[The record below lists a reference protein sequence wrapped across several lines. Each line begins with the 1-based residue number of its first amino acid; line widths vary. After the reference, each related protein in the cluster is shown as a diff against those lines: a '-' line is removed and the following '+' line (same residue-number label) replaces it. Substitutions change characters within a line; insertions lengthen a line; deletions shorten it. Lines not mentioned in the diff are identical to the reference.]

1 MNNGVPHPKK
11 KTTLGP
17 VAGEVSLDGIE
28 VTQVIQDM
36 NHTVPLI
43 ANKRTVVRVYL
54 SRPAGASLTVR
65 GEIAVRT
72 TPNGPAQTIPSLDTV
87 LLKAEQN
94 GKLRLKRE
102 SLSLSLNFRLPESLT
117 RPGRIFIRLSGLKK
131 ATTGA
136 VVPLPKT
143 LPEVAVEFQTS
154 APLRVRLVRLRYQS
168 GNPPVSRVATAQD
181 LALIKSWLLR
191 AYPVSQVIAAEVTVD
206 ANIGPPFDR
215 DDGTND
221 CNEANAQISALRN
234 LDISGG
240 MDKRTHYYGLVADGG
255 GFMRGCAN
263 LIPAS
268 PNPAAVA
275 SGPCGPDDFGWDT
288 DGSYGDWYT
297 GHELGH
303 TFGRKHIGSGCGET
317 NDDPLYPFPKGQL
330 SKADG
335 AFVGFDVGDTALGRP
350 MTVMPGVAWHDV
362 MSYCTNQWMSSYTF
376 KGLLKRLQAEGQL
389 SAGPTPAGDEAGST
403 TDAAAAAAMEVQM
416 DSGSFINIVA
426 TVNLTRGTGKIMYVN
441 PVANILLPAPDEASR
456 ASLRVR
462 TADGQLIQEYPAVIK
477 LNSCIEPGRDEKGV
491 VDMAIPYESS
501 MRVLELVLDGNVIDT
516 YRAGAPPPEIGNIR
530 RQPAAEALSDAAD
543 TGAASDLVSFQWDVA
558 GGGAADALADA
569 ESSNVSYNVQVS
581 ADGGNTWQTVAVGR
595 KTPDATIDRT
605 QFPDASHIIVRVIA
619 TNGFDN
625 SVATTD
631 AMPVNSL

>member
-1 MNNGVPHPKK
+1 MNHGVPHPKK

-28 VTQVIQDM
+28 VTQVVQDM
-36 NHTVPLI
+36 SHSVPLI

-72 TPNGPAQTIPSLDTV
+72 TPNGPAHTIPSLDTV

-102 SLSLSLNFRLPESLT
+102 SLRLSLNFRLPESLT
-117 RPGRIFIRLSGLKK
+117 RPGRIYIRLSGLKK
-131 ATTGA
+131 STTGA
-136 VVPLPKT
+136 VVPLP
-143 LPEVAVEFQTS
+143 PMPPDVVVEFQNS
-154 APLRVRLVRLRYQS
+154 APLRVRLIRLRYQS

-181 LALIKSWLLR
+181 ISLIKSWLLR
-191 AYPVSQVIAAEVTVD
+191 AYPISQVIAAEVTVD

-240 MDKRTHYYGLVADGG
+240 MDKRTHYYGLVSDGG
-255 GFMRGCAN
+255 DFMRGCAN

-275 SGPCGPDDFGWDT
+275 SGPTGPGTFGWDT

-297 GHELGH
+297 AHELGH

-317 NDDPLYPFPKGQL
+317 SDDPLYPFPKGQL

-350 MTVMPGVAWHDV
+350 MAVMPGVDWHDV

-389 SAGPTPAGDEAGST
+389 SAGPTPTGDEASLT
-403 TDAAAAAAMEVQM
+403 DDAAAAELEVQM

-426 TVNLTRGTGKIMYVN
+426 TVNLTRGTGQIKYVN
-441 PVANILLPAPDEASR
+441 PVANILLPAPDDASR
-456 ASLRVR
+456 VSLRVR
-462 TADGQLIQEYPAVIK
+462 TADGQLLQEYPAVVK
-477 LNSCIEPGRDEKGV
+477 LNTCIEPGRDEKGV
-491 VDMAIPYESS
+491 VDMAIPYQPEA
-501 MRVLELVLDGNVIDT
+501 RVLELVLDGNILDT
-516 YRAGAPPPEIGNIR
+516 YRAAAPPPEIGNIR
-530 RQPAAEALSDAAD
+530 RQPSDAALTD
-543 TGAASDLVSFQWDVA
+543 AGDAGAASDLVSFQWDVA
-558 GGGAADALADA
+558 GGSADALTDA
-569 ESSNVSYNVQVS
+569 ASSNISYNVQVS
-581 ADGGNTWQTVAVGR
+581 DDGGNTWQTVAVGR

-631 AMPVNSL
+631 ALPVNSL